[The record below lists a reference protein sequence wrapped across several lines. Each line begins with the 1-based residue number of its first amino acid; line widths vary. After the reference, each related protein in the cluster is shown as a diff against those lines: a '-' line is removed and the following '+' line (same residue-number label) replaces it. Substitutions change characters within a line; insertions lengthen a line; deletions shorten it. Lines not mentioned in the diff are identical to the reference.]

1 MVEAHVEVDVA
12 PLWPGPQPVEQR
24 ADAERHRER
33 RRCIPE
39 EIAAAGSS
47 ESPNILAQ
55 TTDLVRQLAH
65 LVRQLAYLVPV
76 DDSGALRTQAGRF
89 RRRAAYP

>member
-24 ADAERHRER
+24 ADTER
-33 RRCIPE
+33 RRCLPE
-39 EIAAAGSS
+39 EIAAASSS

-55 TTDLVRQLAH
+55 TTDLLRQLAH